1 MTTEQEAIMYANII
15 NIMHEWNLENHQY
28 IGKLIGM
35 ENLEAYDYVKR
46 KSINLDDHSLNKGN
60 GAEIKRITTELLG
73 AYAKFCD
80 KNNLDL
86 STHTLALIK
95 TLGTEPYPKY
105 HLEGNDVKS
114 LTKSIKERVDKY
126 SDLVNY
132 YINELKTSAPTS
144 DFVQILNDL
153 ENTQYHLELFAIT
166 LAYKLEK
173 TTDEGRV

>member
-1 MTTEQEAIMYANII
+1 M
-15 NIMHEWNLENHQY
+15 
-28 IGKLIGM
+28 
-35 ENLEAYDYVKR
+35 
-46 KSINLDDHSLNKGN
+46 
-60 GAEIKRITTELLG
+60 G

-153 ENTQYHLELFAIT
+153 ENTQYYLELFAIT